1 MFSTC
6 QTNVNSELYFFTY
19 CKNLRH
25 VWVSTTLMI
34 DLMRLGNEGVCTEY
48 TEKCRYCQQCKVN
61 SHCAKLLVL
70 VREDKLAGN
79 SRKVNGYT
87 YYIFTVLRIYY
98 LYNKLQYLTCTVTH
112 FHIIYVSNF
121 HNCNIGMS
129 LSTVL
134 DFYK

>member
-1 MFSTC
+1 M
-6 QTNVNSELYFFTY
+6 
-19 CKNLRH
+19 
-25 VWVSTTLMI
+25 STTLMI

-87 YYIFTVLRIYY
+87 IFLQCCAFSTYTINYNILR
-98 LYNKLQYLTCTVTH
+98 VP
-112 FHIIYVSNF
+112 
-121 HNCNIGMS
+121 
-129 LSTVL
+129 
-134 DFYK
+134 